1 MNMRKLGLAFG
12 IAVAGCLAAGRW
24 NAVRA
29 DEGDYETTTTESD
42 DSGNCGLNDGKKCG
56 GFTRTIHTQSVCS
69 SWYWNH
75 VDGRVTI
82 EGAKPMVGA
91 DGSATCQN
99 WRRTTVISEVWNRW
113 PIVTMPSSDDA
124 GGKACEKASKARGTP
139 CGGITGEGDE
149 GDDGD
154 DGEDDWW
161 NY

>member
-12 IAVAGCLAAGRW
+12 IAVAGGLAAGRW

-42 DSGNCGLNDGKKCG
+42 DSGNCGLNDGEKCG
-56 GFTRTIHTQSVCS
+56 GYTRTIHTQSVCS

-99 WRRTTVISEVWNRW
+99 WRHTTVISEVWNRW
-113 PIVTMPSSDDA
+113 PVVRHD
-124 GGKACEKASKARGTP
+124 GGAKGCEKASKARGSP
-139 CGGITGEGDE
+139 CGGITGEDDY

-161 NY
+161 DY